1 MLSVP
6 EFLRNVV
13 LKTKSGI
20 CSMWLP
26 ELQSLSITPM
36 SVPVVLWLSVGIDR
50 YLGEPVVALHP
61 VVWMGKY
68 QQALSVWI
76 APESGTEHAEAAMP
90 YFVFGILAWLLGA
103 ILVLTLSFGF
113 IFLLTTL
120 SDAYSWLSAI
130 CSAYLLKSLWTWSL
144 LAGEVAAVEFALSES
159 LTAGRE
165 RLSYLVSR
173 DVRQL
178 DATTVRESAIE
189 TLAENL
195 NDSVVSPLLWF
206 ALAGLPGVALYRFA
220 NTADAMWG
228 YRGERG
234 GRVWTWAGKWTAR
247 TDDVLS
253 WPGARLTA
261 ALLYLSAW
269 HRPRGNLLTEVSKT
283 DSPNGGWPMAAMA
296 LILNVRLA
304 KPGAY
309 VLHTTGRLV
318 EPKDTEHAIQLGQRT
333 TYLCCVLISAFS
345 LLMSAFDCR
354 PQFTLALWSVF

>member
-1 MLSVP
+1 
-6 EFLRNVV
+6 
-13 LKTKSGI
+13 
-20 CSMWLP
+20 MWLP
-26 ELQSLSITPM
+26 ELQSLFIAPM
-36 SVPVVLWLSVGIDR
+36 SVPLVMWLSVGIDR
-50 YLGEPVVALHP
+50 YLGEPVAALHP

-68 QQALSVWI
+68 QQALDVWI
-76 APESGTEHAEAAMP
+76 APESRAEYADAAMP

-120 SDAYSWLSAI
+120 PDAYLWLGTM

-144 LAGEVAAVEFALSES
+144 LAREVAAVESALCQS
-159 LTAGRE
+159 LAAGRE

-173 DVRQL
+173 DVTQL
-178 DATTVRESAIE
+178 DAVTVRESAIE

-206 ALAGLPGVALYRFA
+206 AMAGLPGVALYRFA

-234 GRVWTWAGKWTAR
+234 GRVWTWAGKWAAR

-253 WPGARLTA
+253 WPGARLTT
-261 ALLYLSAW
+261 ALLYLAAW
-269 HRPRGNLLTEVSKT
+269 HLPRPNLLAEVTKT

-309 VLHTTGRLV
+309 VLHTTGSLV

-333 TYLCCVLISAFS
+333 TYLCCALISALFC
-345 LLMSAFDCR
+345 L
-354 PQFTLALWSVF
+354 

>member
-1 MLSVP
+1 MLSVL
-6 EFLRNVV
+6 EFPRNVV

-20 CSMWLP
+20 RSMWLP
-26 ELQSLSITPM
+26 ELQSLSLAPM
-36 SVPVVLWLSVGIDR
+36 SVPIVLWLSVGIDR
-50 YLGEPVVALHP
+50 YLGEPVAALHP

-68 QQALSVWI
+68 QQTLGVWI
-76 APESGTEHAEAAMP
+76 APETGTEHANAAMP
-90 YFVFGILAWLLGA
+90 FFVFGILAWLLGA
-103 ILVLTLSFGF
+103 IFVLSLSCSF
-113 IFLLTTL
+113 ILLL
-120 SDAYSWLSAI
+120 AVLPDAYSWLGAI
-130 CSAYLLKSLWTWSL
+130 FSAYLLKSFWTWSV
-144 LAGEVAAVEFALSES
+144 LAREVAAVESALSQS
-159 LTAGRE
+159 LAAGRE

-173 DVRQL
+173 DVTQL
-178 DATTVRESAIE
+178 DAITVRESAIE
-189 TLAENL
+189 SLAENL

-206 ALAGLPGVALYRFA
+206 AMAGLPGVALYRFA

-234 GRVWTWAGKWTAR
+234 GRVWAWAGKWAAR

-261 ALLYLSAW
+261 ALLYVAAAR
-269 HRPRGNLLTEVSKT
+269 RPRLNLLAEVTKT

-309 VLHTTGRLV
+309 VLHATGRLV
-318 EPKDTEHAIQLGQRT
+318 EPKDTEHAIRLGQRV
-333 TYLCCVLISAFS
+333 TYLCCVLISVFC

-354 PQFTLALWSVF
+354 PQFILALWSAL